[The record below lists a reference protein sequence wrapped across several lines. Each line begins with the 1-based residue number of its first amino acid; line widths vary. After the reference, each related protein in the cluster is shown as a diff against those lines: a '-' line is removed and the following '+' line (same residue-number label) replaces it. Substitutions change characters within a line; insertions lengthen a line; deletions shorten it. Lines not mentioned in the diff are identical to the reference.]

1 MSCNNRNIKLR
12 QPLQDI
18 KLSHRY
24 ITLHGSL
31 IIPVFC
37 ACMVSIL
44 GSPVGIRHAVTMQFS
59 VDDNTEYILG
69 VKNEFAQ
76 TQYSNIEEIFN
87 LN

>member
-31 IIPVFC
+31 ITPVFC
-37 ACMVSIL
+37 ACMVFIL
-44 GSPVGIRHAVTMQFS
+44 GLPTGIRHAVTMQFS
-59 VDDNTEYILG
+59 VDADTEYIAG
-69 VKNEFAQ
+69 VKNEYTQ
-76 TQYSNIEEIFN
+76 TQYFNIEESF
-87 LN
+87 